1 MEHRSSV
8 IVLRSNIIDDNND
21 DENMIPKDVNEEAA
35 EKKDEPCKEKLDI
48 KEYLSTVRKLEVPK
62 KTVCNCKKEAP
73 KKTVR
78 KKEALKKAVHKK
90 DPLKFKVMKKQAMK
104 QKVLKK
110 DLVPMLS
117 WQIQEI
123 VVKFNLHKKESKLL
137 PTEQMFPK
145 KELLFREERV
155 LKNELATL

>member
-1 MEHRSSV
+1 
-8 IVLRSNIIDDNND
+8 
-21 DENMIPKDVNEEAA
+21 
-35 EKKDEPCKEKLDI
+35 
-48 KEYLSTVRKLEVPK
+48 
-62 KTVCNCKKEAP
+62 
-73 KKTVR
+73 
-78 KKEALKKAVHKK
+78 
-90 DPLKFKVMKKQAMK
+90 MKKQAMK

-155 LKNELATL
+155 LKNVMATLSQRFLKKDQVFQQESVIKRLRMMQVIKY